1 MNGASEGRAGA
12 PDGPA
17 PDPGAAPEPDPG
29 RYWFFNEGTERRAQ
43 LHLGAHPDA
52 DGTRFAVWAP
62 NARAVSVI
70 GDHDGWGS
78 GDHRLEPQGSSGVW
92 AGNVPGARPGQRY
105 KFRITSP
112 DGVRLDKADPFALRT
127 ELPPDTASVID
138 HSSHD
143 WTDGDWMARRGAASA
158 PGAPCSVYEVHLGSW
173 GRTVGEQGRFPN
185 YRELAHALAA
195 HVTAHGF
202 THVELMPVM
211 EHPFY
216 GSWGYQVTGF
226 FAPTA
231 RYGSPED
238 LMAMVDILHRAGIG
252 VIADWVPSHFP
263 TDAFALARFDGTAL
277 FEHADPR
284 QGHHPD
290 WDSAIFNYGRSEV
303 RSFLISSALHWI
315 ERFHMDGLRV
325 DAVASML
332 YLDYSRAEGEW
343 IPNEQG
349 GRENLQAIGFLRQ
362 LNDAIA
368 AEAPGVMVVAEEST
382 AFPGVTAPTEHGGL
396 GFTSKWDMGWMHDTL
411 AYLRRDPIHRGW
423 HHGELTF
430 RSVYAFSERY
440 TLPLSHDEVVHGKG
454 SLLDQMP
461 GDRWQQFANL
471 RLLYGDQWTQ
481 PGAKLLFM
489 GGELAPERD
498 WSHEA
503 TLDWSL
509 HDAPGHEGVRRWVAA
524 LNDVYRDRPA
534 LHRSDD
540 DDAGFEW
547 VVGDDSTNCVFV
559 YLRRDRQGN
568 HEDLVLVVLNATATP
583 FEQYRVGVPVA
594 GEWQVLLDGDD
605 PTYGGSGFRE
615 RHVRDSL
622 VHSDAAPMHG
632 QEQSLALTIGPL
644 SALLLGPSRR

>member
-1 MNGASEGRAGA
+1 VIDAEEAIMATTATDAE
-12 PDGPA
+12 
-17 PDPGAAPEPDPG
+17 
-29 RYWFFNEGTERRAQ
+29 RYWYFNEGTERRAQ
-43 LHLGAHPDA
+43 LHLGAHPST

-70 GDHDGWGS
+70 GDHDDWGS
-78 GDHRLEPQGSSGVW
+78 GDHRLDPQGSSGVW
-92 AGNVPGARPGQRY
+92 AGSVAGAGPGQRY
-105 KFRITSP
+105 KFRITTS
-112 DGVRLDKADPFALRT
+112 DGDRLDKADPFALRT
-127 ELPPDTASVID
+127 EEPPATASIID
-138 HSSHD
+138 DSRHD
-143 WTDGDWMARRGAASA
+143 WTDGDWMARRGADTAA
-158 PGAPCSVYEVHLGSW
+158 GAPVSVYEVHLGSW
-173 GRTVGEQGRFPN
+173 GRTVGERGRFPN
-185 YRELAHALAA
+185 YRELAHALVA

-231 RYGSPED
+231 RYGSPAD
-238 LMAMVDILHRAGIG
+238 LMAMVDILHGSGVG

-290 WDSAIFNYGRSEV
+290 WDSAIFNYGRNEV
-303 RSFLISSALHWI
+303 RSFLVSSALHWI
-315 ERFHMDGLRV
+315 EHFHIDGLRV

-343 IPNEQG
+343 IPNEHG
-349 GRENLQAIGFLRQ
+349 GRENLAAIGFLRQ
-362 LNDAIA
+362 LNDAVA

-382 AFPGVTAPTEHGGL
+382 AFPAVTGPTSHGGL

-411 AYLRRDPIHRGW
+411 AYLRRDPIHRRW
-423 HHGELTF
+423 HHGEFTF

-440 TLPLSHDEVVHGKG
+440 TLPLSHDEVVHGEG

-509 HDAPGHEGVRRWVAA
+509 HDAPGHDGVRRWVAA
-524 LNDVYRDRPA
+524 LNDLYRRRPA
-534 LHRSDD
+534 LHLAD
-540 DDAGFEW
+540 DDASSFEW
-547 VVGDDSTNCVFV
+547 VVGDDAGNSVFV
-559 YLRRDRQGN
+559 YLRRDLRAPD
-568 HEDLVLVVLNATATP
+568 EDLVLVVLNATATP
-583 FEQYRVGVPVA
+583 FEEYRVGVPVPGA
-594 GEWQVLLDGDD
+594 WQVLLDGDD
-605 PTYGGSGFRE
+605 PTFGGSGFRD
-615 RHVRDSL
+615 RHGAGTQPCT
-622 VHSDAAPMHG
+622 AAEPAHG
-632 QEQSLALTIGPL
+632 HDQSLALTIGPL
-644 SALLLGPSRR
+644 SALVLGVPGSG